1 LGLGLPLLRF
11 KVWGFRYW
19 LVGGVGVV
27 PLLQGKD
34 KGENAETYAE
44 EKYSIQNQK
53 SKIENGY

>member
-1 LGLGLPLLRF
+1 MF